1 MEKNDKAWVSTLL
14 FISVLLIYCLGF
26 AYFGNLAIFNAWQTA
41 FPKNGEAIELLNYR
55 FWFVALCSLV
65 CFVAFF
71 IHIIIRIRKS
81 NRQYRQNLE
90 NKND

>member
-1 MEKNDKAWVSTLL
+1 MENNGKTWVSTLL
-14 FISVLLIYCLGF
+14 FILVLLLYFFGF

-41 FPKNGEAIELLNYR
+41 FPKNEEAIELLNYR
-55 FWFVALCSLV
+55 FWFFALCSLV

-71 IHIIIRIRKS
+71 AYITIRIRKS

-90 NKND
+90 NEND